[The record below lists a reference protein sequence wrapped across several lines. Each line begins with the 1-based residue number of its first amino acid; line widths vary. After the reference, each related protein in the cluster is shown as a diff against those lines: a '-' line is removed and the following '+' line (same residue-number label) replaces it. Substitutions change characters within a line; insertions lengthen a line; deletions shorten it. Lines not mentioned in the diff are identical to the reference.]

1 MTRFA
6 SFIANQQDGQTP
18 VSINPARVVAVIAVL
33 TPNGRAPEFSA
44 IEVGDRVIEVV
55 GSVAEVV
62 AALESA
68 TAQPVAAAVEV
79 APTDLERASGVLDLL
94 AMACEHY
101 SDAWDDL
108 DINTIDRAIGVNS
121 PELHDTR
128 DALRVLAAKLRGGG

>member
-1 MTRFA
+1 MRFA
-6 SFIANQQDGQTP
+6 LFVSVVPDEHDSPVKVRPEKVFAITQDP
-18 VSINPARVVAVIAVL
+18 ERVDVCELHVPGGVFVVRG
-33 TPNGRAPEFSA
+33 TVE
-44 IEVGDRVIEVV
+44 EVF
-55 GSVAEVV
+55 

-68 TAQPVAAAVEV
+68 TAPPVAAAVEV